1 MPIVNLWLSH
11 LGPLEDIAFA
21 FNEQVNVCVGPN
33 NCGKSTALIALGNI
47 VACLFEIPRKLYR
60 QTPAEFA
67 IHYVGTNGEPGEFR
81 GVLPIDVESTER
93 LTAWEDML
101 RTLGYT
107 VFVPALRQ
115 STGFRAPWSTNAPA
129 GERSPQPARPAP
141 DLQRSPWETQDLPE
155 ELRRRRALLPTNP
168 VLIRDEVAIAS
179 MVELNSRAYRWND
192 PALHGIIAQVATI
205 ASEITE
211 GFPMQFLRVAE
222 DQDGL
227 VPQFSTPDGDLPFN
241 VLSQGTQSVMQWL
254 TYVLAGYA
262 KYYGYPTNLAAQP
275 GVVIIDEIDAHL
287 HPAAQRRV
295 IPALQRHFPRLQI
308 FCSTHSPLMLAGLK
322 ASQVQLFQRD
332 HRGKVTVSRHETD
345 IVGWS
350 VDEILQGVLSV
361 EHPTDLETERHI
373 GRLQE
378 LRRLETPAPAEA
390 TELASPAHPVSQILP
405 DETLQSPAT
414 PPPTQVESTPAM
426 AAPKAK
432 APRPAQTKRS
442 TSRTGAAAKTRRPS
456 RSK

>member
-1 MPIVNLWLSH
+1 MTIVNLWLSH

-21 FNEQVNVCVGPN
+21 FDEQVNVFVGPN
-33 NCGKSTALIALGNI
+33 NCGKSTALTALGNI
-47 VACLFEIPRKLYR
+47 VACLFEIPTKLYR
-60 QTPAEFA
+60 QVPAEFA
-67 IHYVGTNGEPGEFR
+67 MQYVGTNGKPGEFR

-115 STGFRAPWSTNAPA
+115 STGFRASWSANAPA
-129 GERSPQPARPAP
+129 ADRSPQPPQRASG
-141 DLQRSPWETQDLPE
+141 LQQSPWETQDVPE

-179 MVELNSRAYRWND
+179 LVELNSRAYRWND

-211 GFPMQFLRVAE
+211 GFPMQFLRVTE

-350 VDEILQGVLSV
+350 VDEILQGILNV
-361 EHPTDLETERHI
+361 EHPTALATARHI

-378 LRRLETPAPAEA
+378 LRHPEAPAPAEA
-390 TELASPAHPVSQILP
+390 TQCDSPSPAVSPMLP
-405 DETLQSPAT
+405 DEALQSPAT
-414 PPPTQVESTPAM
+414 QPPAPGESTPAM
-426 AAPKAK
+426 AAPKAR
-432 APRPAQTKRS
+432 APRTARTKRS
-442 TSRTGAAAKTRRPS
+442 ASKTGAAAKARRPS

>member
-11 LGPLEDIAFA
+11 LGPLEDIAFT
-21 FNEQVNVCVGPN
+21 FDEQVNVFVGPN
-33 NCGKSTALIALGNI
+33 NCGKSTALTALGNI
-47 VACLFEIPRKLYR
+47 VACLFEIPTKLYR

-67 IHYVGTNGEPGEFR
+67 VHYVGAHGEPGEFR
-81 GVLPIDVESTER
+81 GVLPIDTGSTER
-93 LTAWEDML
+93 LTAWEGML

-115 STGFRAPWSTNAPA
+115 STGFRAPWSATAPA
-129 GERSPQPARPAP
+129 GERSPLSPQQTSG
-141 DLQRSPWETQDLPE
+141 LQQSPWETQDIPE
-155 ELRRRRALLPTNP
+155 ELRRRRALLPTDP
-168 VLIRDEVAIAS
+168 GLIRDEVAIAS

-227 VPQFSTPDGDLPFN
+227 VPQFSTPDGDIPFT

-295 IPALQRHFPRLQI
+295 IPALQRHFPRLQV

-332 HRGKVTVSRHETD
+332 QQGKVIVSRHETD

-361 EHPTDLETERHI
+361 EHPADVETEHHI
-373 GRLQE
+373 GRLQA
-378 LRRLETPAPAEA
+378 LRRLGTPAEA
-390 TELASPAHPVSQILP
+390 TEIESPSHPEDQTHP
-405 DETLQSPAT
+405 DGTLHSPAT
-414 PPPTQVESTPAM
+414 PPPTQDETAPTP
-426 AAPKAK
+426 AAPKVK
-432 APRPAQTKRS
+432 APRPARTKRS
-442 TSRTGAAAKTRRPS
+442 ASKTGAAAKARRPS